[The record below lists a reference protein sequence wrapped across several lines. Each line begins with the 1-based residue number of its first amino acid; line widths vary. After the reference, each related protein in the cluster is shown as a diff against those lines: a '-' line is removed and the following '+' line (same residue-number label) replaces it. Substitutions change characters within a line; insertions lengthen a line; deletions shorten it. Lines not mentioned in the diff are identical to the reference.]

1 MEIDRERCHRP
12 SAFDKMEGL
21 VREMQEPETGVP
33 VRSQKI
39 FLTSIPF
46 AFMGYDLIEWLME
59 RLSIEESEA
68 LNLANQL
75 CQYGY
80 FFPVN
85 DTKNLVVK
93 DDSSLYRFQTTYY
106 WPWQKRPPDNV
117 EYAIYLAKRNIRN
130 KQRHSLEEYEIEN
143 LNNLRK
149 NLANKW
155 EFISIQAEEQAKL
168 VKVLKKGDKIV
179 QDSQERAYWRVH
191 RPPPGMV
198 SSLEHCPVPT
208 RCRNGNRTRK
218 RTIEDCR
225 REVDILKN
233 SLSRTRIKVSQALDS
248 MVQHVDTYSEYD
260 PIITGTQPSNP
271 WVTEDLTFWQLN
283 SPIVETP
290 TEKRVRRWA
299 LSMEELVSDPTGLR
313 EFTIYLKKEYSHE
326 NIRFWMA
333 VNDLRRSSQ
342 SQIQRKVYEIFDEF
356 LAPGAPCEINID
368 GKTMEKV
375 HHEMKNPSRF
385 TFDAAQEHVYTLLLK
400 KDCYPR
406 FIRSEHYK
414 NLQAAGVQPSQK
426 KKFFTFGQTKK
437 KSTQAAP
444 TASGLQQH
452 MPQGGVVTCGAL
464 SKRRGSDRSLSGS
477 AHELAI
483 SGVRETRVAH
493 SHSQSNLSDIPY
505 RADISE
511 TQNPEGETETSGG
524 RRKLY
529 MDAVAG
535 TSASE
540 EVCPWEL
547 GPEPRSRK
555 NSIQMDSGSSS
566 SDISVAVGDVSDRFR
581 RHCGLVQQYTL
592 DGDKIRP
599 GHSGRKLSTA
609 SCIVEARRASVS
621 APLALLRDGEKKA
634 PAVQAEDVAKGD
646 NLTSS
651 SVTLVP
657 CASDTNKIDESEA
670 RKTLKKN
677 HSLVKT
683 CSITGPSAPT
693 ISVSSVVDDQEV
705 QEVLVRGNIVVDEE
719 DVENEEEAVTI
730 GVPTTYVVVEEVE
743 VTQLDVEDKDINN
756 DDDPTGDNTIIE
768 TLHSDPC
775 CSKQLFT
782 KPQQLQLAPL
792 AVPDCESPVSECASE
807 DVLGQEEQ
815 LVEAKSN
822 DVCPWEDEDSCKVDT
837 PFVKTFQLLVRGNIV
852 VDEEDVENEEEAVTI
867 GVPTTYVV
875 VEEVE
880 VTQLDVEDKD
890 INNDDDPTG
899 DNTIIETLHSDPCC
913 SKQLFTKPQQLQL
926 APLAVPDCESP
937 VSECASEDVLGQEEQ
952 LVEAKSND
960 VCPWEDEDSCKVDTP
975 FVKTY
980 ATLGYL

>member
-1 MEIDRERCHRP
+1 
-12 SAFDKMEGL
+12 MEGL

-93 DDSSLYRFQTTYY
+93 DDSSLYRFQTTLY

-218 RTIEDCR
+218 RTIEDCK
-225 REVDILKN
+225 REVEILKN
-233 SLSRTRIKVSQALDS
+233 SLSRTRIKVSQALDG

-313 EFTIYLKKEYSHE
+313 EFTAYLKKEYSHE

-375 HHEMKNPSRF
+375 HQEMKNPSRF

-444 TASGLQQH
+444 ATSGLQQH

-505 RADISE
+505 RPATIIRPPPIETDKFVVNVYRPAQSLEKDNKNSIKLLHKLCHQNLLEKRISDDDQSPMADISE
-511 TQNPEGETETSGG
+511 TQNPESETETSGC

-540 EVCPWEL
+540 EICPWEL

-592 DGDKIRP
+592 DGDRMRP

-621 APLALLRDGEKKA
+621 APLALLRDGEKK
-634 PAVQAEDVAKGD
+634 PPTVQTEDVAAKGD
-646 NLTSS
+646 SLTSS

-657 CASDTNKIDESEA
+657 VSASDTNKNDEPSSLEV

-683 CSITGPSAPT
+683 CSITGASAPI

-705 QEVLVRGNIVVDEE
+705 QEVLLRGNIVVDEE
-719 DVENEEEAVTI
+719 DVENDEDKTLALEAVSI
-730 GVPTTYVVVEEVE
+730 GVPISFVVAEDEEVIE
-743 VTQLDVEDKDINN
+743 LDIEDKDVNN
-756 DDDPTGDNTIIE
+756 DEDPAGDNTIIE

-807 DVLGQEEQ
+807 EVLGQEEQ

-822 DVCPWEDEDSCKVDT
+822 DVCPWEDE
-837 PFVKTFQLLVRGNIV
+837 
-852 VDEEDVENEEEAVTI
+852 
-867 GVPTTYVV
+867 
-875 VEEVE
+875 
-880 VTQLDVEDKD
+880 
-890 INNDDDPTG
+890 
-899 DNTIIETLHSDPCC
+899 
-913 SKQLFTKPQQLQL
+913 
-926 APLAVPDCESP
+926 
-937 VSECASEDVLGQEEQ
+937 
-952 LVEAKSND
+952 
-960 VCPWEDEDSCKVDTP
+960 
-975 FVKTY
+975 
-980 ATLGYL
+980 